1 MKYIKLF
8 EAFDSNVLSKTL
20 KYVNNKEQ
28 FLQILK
34 GVCDK
39 IDFPE
44 SKLTDDLFQYL
55 PYKSA
60 LNYKTE
66 KGTPGTE
73 EDCKATSKE
82 VFGDNGVELKHLYK
96 NCRGGVIAR
105 KWGRGT
111 RLVSCPVC
119 KGTGKTGEKG
129 TTGQK
134 QPQNT
139 YKFWFDEMGKYIITT
154 NVHIEGEGVNK
165 RTGPIKKF
173 IWSRSIVERDLSSI
187 INNDPK
193 LSGYEIVASIRDL
206 NRSALDSLRGL
217 YLPGFAYFSRQ
228 EYERGI
234 STPGYFLYRG
244 SGYFIHNNYNK
255 NGSSPDG
262 NQWREYGQYA
272 WSLGGND
279 TYFVAFSTDPKIS
292 GGGDETEVKGTV
304 VNSPITD
311 INKTLSE
318 AKFAIILDTEKLSP
332 EVKKSEI
339 KGGRK
344 EAKTGVIGGG
354 IGISDEVIKK
364 QNMDRYLSKL
374 TDVGDKLEINNFNN
388 YFFRI
393 LGYSNIL
400 FKILSHGSDPRYRL
414 SVKLDDIL
422 NKNIKLV
429 KAVDKA
435 KKKRGAYVAPSAEI
449 KLVSDLLKSYF
460 TKELSSNSDVMNSI
474 KKLRYD
480 MKVNAERTEKQEFLL
495 NQVEELSRTIYNKL
509 KSFGELESIDDAELL
524 VQKIKTI
531 ENLIWNKRYDFS
543 NFRLSN
549 ARSILFV
556 PLATKSTADIKRI
569 CDQLKNVIEKV

>member
-8 EAFDSNVLSKTL
+8 EAFDSSVLSKTL

-73 EDCKATSKE
+73 EDCKANSKE
-82 VFGDNGVELKHLYK
+82 VFGDNGVDHPHLYK
-96 NCRGGVIAR
+96 NCRAGVIAR

-129 TTGQK
+129 TTGEK

-139 YKFWFDEMGKYIITT
+139 YKFWFDEKGNYITTT
-154 NVHIEGEGVNK
+154 NVHIEGEGVTK
-165 RTGPIKKF
+165 RTAPIKKF
-173 IWSRSIVERDLSSI
+173 IWSRSLPERDLLSI

-193 LSGYEIVASIRDL
+193 LSGYEIVASVRDL
-206 NRSALDSLRGL
+206 NRSALHPLRGL
-217 YLPGFAYFSRQ
+217 YLPGIAYFSRA

-244 SGYFIHNNYNK
+244 SGYFIHTNYNK

-262 NQWREYGQYA
+262 NEWREYGQYA

-279 TYFVAFSTDPKIS
+279 TYFVAFSTDNKIS
-292 GGGDETEVKGTV
+292 GSGVEMEVKSAGT
-304 VNSPITD
+304 SPITD
-311 INKTLSE
+311 INKTLTE
-318 AKFAIILDTEKLSP
+318 ANFAIILDTEKLSS

-344 EAKTGVIGGG
+344 EAKTGVIGGK

-374 TDVGDKLEINNFNN
+374 TDVGDKLEIGNFNN

-400 FKILSHGSDPRYRL
+400 FKILGHGSDPRYRL

-435 KKKRGAYVAPSAEI
+435 KKRRGDYVAPSAEI

-460 TKELSSNSDVMNSI
+460 TKELSSNSDVVNNI
-474 KKLRYD
+474 KRLKDEMR
-480 MKVNAERTEKQEFLL
+480 VNGDRVEKQEFLL
-495 NQVEELSRTIYNKL
+495 TQIEELSRTIYNKL
-509 KSFGELESIDDAELL
+509 RSFGELESIDDAELL

-549 ARSILFV
+549 VRSILFV
-556 PLATKSTADIKRI
+556 SLATKSTADIKRI

>member
-8 EAFDSNVLSKTL
+8 EAFDSSVLSKTL

-73 EDCKATSKE
+73 EDCKANSKE
-82 VFGDNGVELKHLYK
+82 VFGDNGVDHPHLYK
-96 NCRGGVIAR
+96 NCRAGVIAR

-111 RLVSCPVC
+111 RLVSCPIC

-129 TTGQK
+129 TTGEK

-139 YKFWFDEMGKYIITT
+139 YKFWFDEKGNYITTT
-154 NVHIEGEGVNK
+154 NVHIEGEGVTK
-165 RTGPIKKF
+165 RTAPIKKF
-173 IWSRSIVERDLSSI
+173 IWSRSIVERELSSI
-187 INNDPK
+187 INNDTK
-193 LSGYEIVASIRDL
+193 LSGYEIVASVRDL
-206 NRSALDSLRGL
+206 NRSALHPLRGL
-217 YLPGFAYFSRQ
+217 YLPGIAYFSRA

-244 SGYFIHNNYNK
+244 SGYFIHTNYNK

-262 NQWREYGQYA
+262 NEWREYGQYA

-292 GGGDETEVKGTV
+292 GSGVETEVKSAGT
-304 VNSPITD
+304 SPITD
-311 INKTLSE
+311 INKTLAE
-318 AKFAIILDTEKLSP
+318 AKFAIILDTEKLST

-344 EAKTGVIGGG
+344 EAKTGVIGGK

-374 TDVGDKLEINNFNN
+374 TDVGDKLEIGNFNN

-400 FKILSHGSDPRYRL
+400 FKILGHGSDPRYRL

-460 TKELSSNSDVMNSI
+460 TKELSSNSDVVNNI
-474 KKLRYD
+474 KRLKDEMR
-480 MKVNAERTEKQEFLL
+480 VNGDRVEKQEFLL
-495 NQVEELSRTIYNKL
+495 TQLEELSRTIYNKL
-509 KSFGELESIDDAELL
+509 RSFGELESIDDAELL

-549 ARSILFV
+549 VRSILFV
-556 PLATKSTADIKRI
+556 SLATKSTADIKKI

>member
-8 EAFDSNVLSKTL
+8 EAFDSSVLSKTL

-73 EDCKATSKE
+73 EDCKANSKE
-82 VFGDNGVELKHLYK
+82 VFGDNGVDHPHLYK
-96 NCRGGVIAR
+96 NCRAGVIAR

-111 RLVSCPVC
+111 RLVSCPTC

-129 TTGQK
+129 TTGEK

-139 YKFWFDEMGKYIITT
+139 YKFWFDEKGNYITTT
-154 NVHIEGEGVNK
+154 NVHIEGEGVTK
-165 RTGPIKKF
+165 RTAPIKKF
-173 IWSRSIVERDLSSI
+173 IWSRSLPERDLLSI

-193 LSGYEIVASIRDL
+193 LSGYEIVASVRDMK
-206 NRSALDSLRGL
+206 RSALDPLRGL
-217 YLPGFAYFSRQ
+217 YLPGIAYFSRA

-244 SGYFIHNNYNK
+244 SGYFIHTNYNK

-279 TYFVAFSTDPKIS
+279 TYFVAFSTDNKIS
-292 GGGDETEVKGTV
+292 GSGVEMEVKSAGT
-304 VNSPITD
+304 SPITD
-311 INKTLSE
+311 INKTLTE
-318 AKFAIILDTEKLSP
+318 AKFAIILDTEKLSS

-344 EAKTGVIGGG
+344 EAKTGVIGGK

-374 TDVGDKLEINNFNN
+374 TDVGDKLEIGNFNN

-400 FKILSHGSDPRYRL
+400 FKILGHGSDPRYRL

-435 KKKRGAYVAPSAEI
+435 KKRRGDYVAPSAEI

-460 TKELSSNSDVMNSI
+460 TKELSSNSDVVNNI
-474 KKLRYD
+474 KRLKDEMR
-480 MKVNAERTEKQEFLL
+480 VNGDRVEKQEFLL
-495 NQVEELSRTIYNKL
+495 TQIEELSRTIYNKL
-509 KSFGELESIDDAELL
+509 RSFGELESIDDAELL

-549 ARSILFV
+549 VRSILFV
-556 PLATKSTADIKRI
+556 SLATKSTADIKRI